1 VSTKPEVQPL
11 PRTAPVPV
19 TGRQVVAIALG
30 ALLVTVA
37 AQVEIPVSLTV
48 VPMTLQDLAVL
59 AVGGL
64 LGPAAGA
71 AALVTYLTM
80 GALGLPVFAGG
91 GAGFPHLLGP
101 TGGYLLAFPLAAAV
115 MGALT
120 GPARRFP
127 RALAAAVVAMAVVHL
142 GGVAQL
148 AVLTGDLDTAI
159 RLGSAPFLGVSALK
173 AGLAAALVAGVHP
186 ALSKLL

>member
-1 VSTKPEVQPL
+1 MSTRPEIQPL

-19 TGRQVVAIALG
+19 TGRRVAAIAIG
-30 ALLVTVA
+30 AALVAVA
-37 AQVEIPVSLTV
+37 AQVEIPIPLTV

-71 AALVTYLTM
+71 AALVTYLTA

-91 GAGFPHLLGP
+91 GAGLLHLMGP
-101 TGGYLLAFPLAAAV
+101 TGGYLLAFPVAAAV
-115 MGALT
+115 MGALV
-120 GPARRFP
+120 GPRPRFL
-127 RALAAAVVAMAVVHL
+127 RALGAAGVAMAMVHI

-148 AVLTGDLDTAI
+148 AVLTGDLATAV
-159 RLGSAPFLGVSALK
+159 RLGSVPFLGVSTLK

-186 ALSKLL
+186 TVSKLL

>member
-1 VSTKPEVQPL
+1 MSTEPEIQPLSRSAPVST
-11 PRTAPVPV
+11 
-19 TGRQVVAIALG
+19 TGRRAIAIAIGAALVAI
-30 ALLVTVA
+30 A
-37 AQVEIPVSLTV
+37 AQVEIPIPLTV

-64 LGPAAGA
+64 LGPVAGA

-80 GALGLPVFAGG
+80 GALGMPVFAGG
-91 GAGFPHLLGP
+91 GAGFPHLLGA
-101 TGGYLLAFPLAAAV
+101 TGGYLLAFPVAAAV

-127 RALAAAVVAMAVVHL
+127 RALGGAVVAMAVVHI

-159 RLGSAPFLGVSALK
+159 RIGSAPFLGVSALK
-173 AGLAAALVAGVHP
+173 AGLAAAIVAGVHP
-186 ALSKLL
+186 TLSKLL